1 MAEMEADKI
10 PVFLS
15 FENVEEPFLS
25 LFVAKAHC
33 LGYGLHLHEEAEE
46 QG

>member
-10 PVFLS
+10 ALS
-15 FENVEEPFLS
+15 QCSKVRTFPHS
-25 LFVAKAHC
+25 LFLAKAHC
-33 LGYGLHLHEEAEE
+33 LGYSLHLPEEAEE